1 MKKLILPI
9 AGLLFVLAGCS
20 MINKSIKG
28 DVIIKEY
35 SVEATDNLN
44 IKEIKLKNKNIK
56 YIPRVNIKKGDT
68 KKIEIQTQEGM
79 FDEIKIDSTSNELK
93 ISANDLCNYKVSTL
107 NINIYGFEFEELNL
121 SCVDVIV
128 EDGCINSNNSKI
140 SLSGATKLELN
151 RLEGES
157 DIHLSG
163 ACKMNIIES
172 YCNIDAKISGS
183 SEIKINKFEASK
195 LNSKVSG
202 SSDIRINNGT
212 VDNIECTLSGSSTFN
227 GENFTSN
234 NSFFKISGSSSAYI
248 TYVNGIEGSLSGA
261 SNLYYKG
268 SGQNINVSISGS
280 SSINKIG

>member
-9 AGLLFVLAGCS
+9 TGLLFVLAGCS
-20 MINKSIKG
+20 MVYKDIKG
-28 DVIIKEY
+28 DVITKEY
-35 SVEATDNLN
+35 SVESTNNLY
-44 IKEIKLKNKNIK
+44 IKEIKLKNKSSKYMPRLNIK
-56 YIPRVNIKKGDT
+56 NGDT

-79 FDEIKIDSTSNELK
+79 LDEIKIDSKTSELE
-93 ISANDLCNYKVSTL
+93 ISANDLCNYKVSAL

-121 SCVDVIV
+121 ECVDAVV
-128 EDGCINSNNSKI
+128 EDGCIKNNSKI
-140 SLSGATKLELN
+140 SLSGTTKLELN

-157 DIHLSG
+157 DVHLSG

-172 YCNIDAKISGS
+172 YSNIDAEISGS

-195 LNSKVSG
+195 LNSNVSG
-202 SSDIRINNGT
+202 ASNIRINNGT

-227 GENFTSN
+227 GENFISKD
-234 NSFFKISGSSSAYI
+234 SFFKISGSSSAYI
-248 TYVNGIEGSLSGA
+248 TYINGIEGSLSGA

-268 SGQNINVSISGS
+268 SGQNINVSTSGS